1 MEVVGVK
8 ERTVYF
14 PMLWDW
20 GVVVMSKPRINF
32 AIKLLDPEL
41 LDLKP

>member
-14 PMLWDW
+14 PMPWDS
-20 GVVVMSKPRINF
+20 GVVGGWVLCLNR
-32 AIKLLDPEL
+32 ALTLL
-41 LDLKP
+41 